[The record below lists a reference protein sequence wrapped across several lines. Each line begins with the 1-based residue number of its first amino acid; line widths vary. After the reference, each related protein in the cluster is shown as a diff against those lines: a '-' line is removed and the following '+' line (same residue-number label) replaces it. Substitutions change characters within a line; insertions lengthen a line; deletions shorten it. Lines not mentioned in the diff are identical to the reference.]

1 MSDLFHFPNAVARD
15 PEVEA
20 WFAGGADPLRQ
31 IARTWF
37 EAMRGCGD
45 DVRELLHDGHPT
57 ACAGDA
63 AFAYVDAFTAHVNIG
78 FYQGASLDDPAGL
91 LQGAGKRMRHV
102 KIRWGEPV
110 DAAALSALIAAAYR
124 DMQAR
129 IRSEGGGSG

>member
-1 MSDLFHFPNAVARD
+1 MSDLFRFPNAVTRD

-20 WFAGGADPLRQ
+20 WFSGPGEALRQ
-31 IARTWF
+31 IARTSF
-37 EAMRGCGD
+37 EAMRACGD

-110 DAAALSALIAAAYR
+110 DETALSALVAAAYR

-129 IRSEGGGSG
+129 LRSEGCASG